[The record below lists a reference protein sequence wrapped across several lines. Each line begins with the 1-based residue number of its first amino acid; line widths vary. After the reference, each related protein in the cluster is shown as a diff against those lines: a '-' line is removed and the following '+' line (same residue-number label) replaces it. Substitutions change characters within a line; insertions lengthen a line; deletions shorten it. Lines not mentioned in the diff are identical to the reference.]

1 MKTDRMI
8 KLTYVLHNTAGRK
21 RQGGINARDVLQ
33 HNARLIALADV
44 DGDLNDKN
52 FDDDLSDLEEP
63 VHEFFYDGL
72 ELALATQAQ
81 RRTPNVPEGSEGA
94 LETLSPNAAPP
105 APGRPEPSET
115 VPRTKET
122 NLERLLSRANAGKA
136 PKRRR
141 H

>member
-63 VHEFFYDGL
+63 VHEFFTMVWSSRSRRKPSDGPQ
-72 ELALATQAQ
+72 TCPKD
-81 RRTPNVPEGSEGA
+81 RKVP
-94 LETLSPNAAPP
+94 LKL
-105 APGRPEPSET
+105 
-115 VPRTKET
+115 
-122 NLERLLSRANAGKA
+122 
-136 PKRRR
+136 
-141 H
+141 